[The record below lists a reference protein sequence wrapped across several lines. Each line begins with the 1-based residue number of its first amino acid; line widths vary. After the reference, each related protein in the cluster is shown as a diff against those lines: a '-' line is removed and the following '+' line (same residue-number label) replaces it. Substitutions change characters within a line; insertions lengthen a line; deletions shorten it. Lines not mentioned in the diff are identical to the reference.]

1 MKQQKERCNKHD
13 AEQKDKA
20 AGTIICGGAPRRDLK
35 SSGRWDFSRE
45 ETSRRT

>member
-1 MKQQKERCNKHD
+1 MKQQKERCNKQG

-20 AGTIICGGAPRRDLK
+20 VGTIIFGGAPRMDLK
-35 SSGRWDFSRE
+35 SRRWDFSKE